1 AFDYLDAPIHRI
13 NSLDVPLPY
22 APTLID
28 AILPSVSRTVKAV
41 KAVMY
46 RD

>member
-1 AFDYLDAPIHRI
+1 VHRT

-22 APTLID
+22 APTLIE
-28 AILPSVSRTVKAV
+28 AILPNVARTVKAV